1 MPKWYELLLDHN
13 LIKDIDEW
21 KQILAGLDLI
31 PASDYN
37 LLRDGITFTVL
48 KPADLIYRDD
58 RKEFSRYV
66 KFEEEIPGITYYTA
80 RGNTFYSYLSISHAG
95 LGYELRISAQDSLQ
109 HLERDEKDHVRAAF
123 LPREAFCF
131 YWEDKGKFSER
142 HWKRLRATQ
151 EKLMEKNGWEEIEET
166 KPYYI
171 AEIPT
176 HIEHKYFTVWHKR
189 I

>member
-1 MPKWYELLLDHN
+1 M
-13 LIKDIDEW
+13 
-21 KQILAGLDLI
+21 
-31 PASDYN
+31 S
-37 LLRDGITFTVL
+37 RL

-66 KFEEEIPGITYYTA
+66 KFEEEIPRITYYTA
-80 RGNTFYSYLSISHAG
+80 RGNTCYSYLSIGHAG
-95 LGYELRISAQDSLQ
+95 LGYELRISAPDSLQ
-109 HLERDEKDHVRAAF
+109 HLEPDEKDHVRAVF
-123 LPREAFCF
+123 LPGEEFSFYRE
-131 YWEDKGKFSER
+131 DQGKFSVR
-142 HWKRLRATQ
+142 RWKRLQATQ
-151 EKLMEKNGWEEIEET
+151 DKLMEKNGWEEIKET